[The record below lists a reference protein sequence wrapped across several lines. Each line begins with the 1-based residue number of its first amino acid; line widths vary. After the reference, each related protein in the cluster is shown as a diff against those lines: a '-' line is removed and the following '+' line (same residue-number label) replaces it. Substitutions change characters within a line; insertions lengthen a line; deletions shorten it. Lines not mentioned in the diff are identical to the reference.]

1 MQHIVPNNQLIPIIE
16 HDGETAVNNV
26 LKEKVSA

>member
-16 HDGETAVNNV
+16 HGGEAAVNNV
-26 LKEKVSA
+26 LKEQAA